1 MNIKKILVTGAN
13 GQLGN
18 ELRLMSGNFPQ
29 FEYLFTDIAELDICN
44 AAAVDAFVEQNKVD
58 AVINCA
64 AYTAVD
70 KAESEE
76 RKAETINSQAPANL
90 ARAIERRGGAL
101 VQISTDY
108 VFPGNA
114 CEPINENCPTAPS
127 SAYGRTKLAG
137 EIAAQKECKNTV
149 IIRTAWLYS
158 SFGHNFVKTMIKLG
172 RERESL
178 GVVFDQI
185 GTPTYARD
193 LARAI
198 MQIISK
204 GVVPGVYHF
213 TNEGVASW
221 YDFTIA
227 IHKLAGIKNCKVS
240 PLHTSDYP
248 TPATRPH
255 YSVLDKTKIKTTF
268 DIEIPYWADSV
279 KECVDI
285 LLKQENN

>member
-1 MNIKKILVTGAN
+1 MKTILVTGAN

-18 ELRLMSGNFPQ
+18 ELRLMSKNYPQ
-29 FEYLFTDIAELDICN
+29 FSYIFTDIAELDICDK
-44 AAAVDAFVEQNKVD
+44 AAVEAFVENNKVD
-58 AVINCA
+58 AIVNCA
-64 AYTAVD
+64 AFTAVD

-76 RKAETINSQAPANL
+76 AKAGMINSDAPANL
-90 ARAIERRGGAL
+90 AAAVERRGGTL

-114 CEPINENCPTAPS
+114 CKPIGEDSPTAPD

-137 EIAAQKECKNTV
+137 EIAAQKACKNTV

-158 SFGHNFVKTMIKLG
+158 TFGHNFVKTMIKLG
-172 RERESL
+172 RERDKL
-178 GVVFDQI
+178 GVVFDQV

-198 MQIISK
+198 MQILEK

-213 TNEGVASW
+213 TNEGVTSW
-221 YDFTIA
+221 YDFTIM
-227 IHKLAGIKNCKVS
+227 IHKLAGISGCRVS
-240 PLHTSDYP
+240 PLHTEDYP

-255 YSVLDKTKIKTTF
+255 YSVLDKSKIKKTF
-268 DIEIPYWADSV
+268 GIEIPYWIDSL

-285 LLKQENN
+285 LLKQENDN

>member
-1 MNIKKILVTGAN
+1 MKTILITGAN

-18 ELRLMSGNFPQ
+18 ELQLMSKNYPQ
-29 FEYLFTDIAELDICN
+29 FSYIFTDIAELDICDK
-44 AAAVDAFVEQNKVD
+44 AAVEAFVESHKVD
-58 AVINCA
+58 AIVNCA
-64 AYTAVD
+64 AFTAVD

-76 RKAETINSQAPANL
+76 AKAAMINSDAPAYL
-90 ARAIERRGGAL
+90 ASAVERRGGTL

-114 CEPINENCPTAPS
+114 CKPIGEDCPTAPD

-137 EIAAQKECKNTV
+137 EIAAQKACKNTV

-158 SFGHNFVKTMIKLG
+158 TFGHNFVKTMIKLG
-172 RERESL
+172 RERDKL
-178 GVVFDQI
+178 GVVFDQV

-198 MQIISK
+198 MQILEK

-213 TNEGVASW
+213 TNEGVTSW
-221 YDFTIA
+221 YDFTIM
-227 IHKLAGIKNCKVS
+227 IHKLAGISGCQVS
-240 PLHTSDYP
+240 PLHTEDYP

-255 YSVLDKTKIKTTF
+255 YSVLDKSKIKNTF
-268 DIEIPYWADSV
+268 GIEIPYWVDSL

-285 LLKQENN
+285 LLKQESNN

>member
-1 MNIKKILVTGAN
+1 MKTILITGAN

-18 ELRLMSGNFPQ
+18 ELQLMSKNYPQ
-29 FEYLFTDIAELDICN
+29 FSYIFTDIAELDICDK
-44 AAAVDAFVEQNKVD
+44 AAVEAFVESHKVD
-58 AVINCA
+58 AIVNCA
-64 AYTAVD
+64 AFTAVD

-76 RKAETINSQAPANL
+76 AKAAMINSDAPANL
-90 ARAIERRGGAL
+90 ASAVERRGGTL

-114 CEPINENCPTAPS
+114 CKPIGEDCPTAPD

-137 EIAAQKECKNTV
+137 EIAAQKACKNTV

-158 SFGHNFVKTMIKLG
+158 TFGHNFVKTMIKLG
-172 RERESL
+172 RERDKL
-178 GVVFDQI
+178 GVVFDQV

-198 MQIISK
+198 MQILEK

-213 TNEGVASW
+213 TNEGVTSW
-221 YDFTIA
+221 YDFTIM
-227 IHKLAGIKNCKVS
+227 IHKLAGISGCQVS
-240 PLHTSDYP
+240 PLHTEDYP

-255 YSVLDKTKIKTTF
+255 YSVLDKSKIKNTF
-268 DIEIPYWADSV
+268 GIEIPYWVDSL

-285 LLKQENN
+285 LLKQESNN

>member
-1 MNIKKILVTGAN
+1 MKTILVTGAN

-18 ELRLMSGNFPQ
+18 ELRLMSKNYPQ
-29 FEYLFTDIAELDICN
+29 FSYIFTDIAELDICDK
-44 AAAVDAFVEQNKVD
+44 AAVEAFVENNKVD
-58 AVINCA
+58 AIVNCA
-64 AYTAVD
+64 AFTAVD

-76 RKAETINSQAPANL
+76 TKAGMINSDAPANL
-90 ARAIERRGGAL
+90 AAAVERRGGTL

-114 CEPINENCPTAPS
+114 CKPIGEDSPTAPD

-137 EIAAQKECKNTV
+137 EIAAQKACKNTV

-158 SFGHNFVKTMIKLG
+158 TFGHNFVKTMIKLG
-172 RERESL
+172 RERDKL
-178 GVVFDQI
+178 GVVFDQV

-198 MQIISK
+198 MQILEK

-213 TNEGVASW
+213 TNEGVTSW
-221 YDFTIA
+221 YDFTIM
-227 IHKLAGIKNCKVS
+227 IHKLAGISGCRVS
-240 PLHTSDYP
+240 PLHTEDYP

-255 YSVLDKTKIKTTF
+255 YSVLDKSKIKKTF
-268 DIEIPYWADSV
+268 GIEIPYWIDSL

-285 LLKQENN
+285 LLKQENDN

>member
-1 MNIKKILVTGAN
+1 MKTILVTGAN

-18 ELRLMSGNFPQ
+18 ELRLMSKNYPQ
-29 FEYLFTDIAELDICN
+29 FSYIFTDIAELDICDK
-44 AAAVDAFVEQNKVD
+44 AAVEAFVENNKVD
-58 AVINCA
+58 AIVNCA
-64 AYTAVD
+64 AFTAVD

-76 RKAETINSQAPANL
+76 AKAGMINSDAPANL
-90 ARAIERRGGAL
+90 AAAVERRGGTL

-114 CEPINENCPTAPS
+114 CKPIGEDCPTAPD

-137 EIAAQKECKNTV
+137 EIAAQKACKNTV

-158 SFGHNFVKTMIKLG
+158 TFGHNFVKTMIKLG
-172 RERESL
+172 RERDKL
-178 GVVFDQI
+178 GVVFDQV

-198 MQIISK
+198 MQILEK

-213 TNEGVASW
+213 TNEGVTSW
-221 YDFTIA
+221 YDFTIM
-227 IHKLAGIKNCKVS
+227 IHKLAGISGCRVS
-240 PLHTSDYP
+240 PLHTEDYP

-255 YSVLDKTKIKTTF
+255 YSVLDKSKIKKTF
-268 DIEIPYWADSV
+268 GIEIPYWVDSL

-285 LLKQENN
+285 LLKQENDN

>member
-1 MNIKKILVTGAN
+1 MKTILVTGAN

-18 ELRLMSGNFPQ
+18 ELRLMSKNYPQ
-29 FEYLFTDIAELDICN
+29 FSYIFTDIAELDICDK
-44 AAAVDAFVEQNKVD
+44 AAVEAFVENNKVD
-58 AVINCA
+58 AIVNCA
-64 AYTAVD
+64 AFTAVD

-76 RKAETINSQAPANL
+76 AKAGMINSDAPANL
-90 ARAIERRGGAL
+90 AAAVERRGGTL

-114 CEPINENCPTAPS
+114 CKPIGEDSPTAPD

-137 EIAAQKECKNTV
+137 EIAAQKACKNTV

-158 SFGHNFVKTMIKLG
+158 TFGHNFVKTMIKLG
-172 RERESL
+172 RERDKL
-178 GVVFDQI
+178 GVVFDQV

-198 MQIISK
+198 MQILEK

-213 TNEGVASW
+213 TNEGVTSW
-221 YDFTIA
+221 YDFTIM
-227 IHKLAGIKNCKVS
+227 IHKLAGISGCRVS
-240 PLHTSDYP
+240 PLHTEDYP

-255 YSVLDKTKIKTTF
+255 YSVLDKSKIKKTF
-268 DIEIPYWADSV
+268 GIEIPYWVDSL

-285 LLKQENN
+285 LLKQENDN

>member
-1 MNIKKILVTGAN
+1 MKTILITGAN

-18 ELRLMSGNFPQ
+18 ELQLMSKNYPQ
-29 FEYLFTDIAELDICN
+29 FSYIFTDIAELDICDK
-44 AAAVDAFVEQNKVD
+44 AAVEAFVESHKVD
-58 AVINCA
+58 AIVNCA
-64 AYTAVD
+64 AFTAVD

-76 RKAETINSQAPANL
+76 AKAAMINSDAPANL
-90 ARAIERRGGAL
+90 ASAVERRGGTL

-114 CEPINENCPTAPS
+114 CKPIGEDCPTAPD

-137 EIAAQKECKNTV
+137 EIAAQKACKNTV

-158 SFGHNFVKTMIKLG
+158 TFGHNFVKTMIKLG
-172 RERESL
+172 RERDKL
-178 GVVFDQI
+178 GVVFDQV

-198 MQIISK
+198 MQILEK

-213 TNEGVASW
+213 TNEGVTSW
-221 YDFTIA
+221 YDFTIM
-227 IHKLAGIKNCKVS
+227 IHKLAGISGCRVS
-240 PLHTSDYP
+240 PLHTEDYP

-255 YSVLDKTKIKTTF
+255 YSVLDKSKIKNTF
-268 DIEIPYWADSV
+268 GIEIPYWVDSL

-285 LLKQENN
+285 LLKQESNN

>member
-1 MNIKKILVTGAN
+1 MKTILITGAN

-18 ELRLMSGNFPQ
+18 ELQLMSKNYPQ
-29 FEYLFTDIAELDICN
+29 FSYIFTDIAELDICDK
-44 AAAVDAFVEQNKVD
+44 AAVEAFVESHKVD
-58 AVINCA
+58 AIVNCA
-64 AYTAVD
+64 AFTAVD

-76 RKAETINSQAPANL
+76 AKAAMINSDAPAYL
-90 ARAIERRGGAL
+90 ASAVERRGGTL

-114 CEPINENCPTAPS
+114 CKPIGEDCPTAPD

-137 EIAAQKECKNTV
+137 EIAAQKACKNTV

-158 SFGHNFVKTMIKLG
+158 TFGHNFVKTMIKLG
-172 RERESL
+172 RERDKL
-178 GVVFDQI
+178 GVVFDQV

-198 MQIISK
+198 MQILEK

-213 TNEGVASW
+213 TNEGVTSW
-221 YDFTIA
+221 YDFTIM
-227 IHKLAGIKNCKVS
+227 IHKLAGISGCRVS
-240 PLHTSDYP
+240 PLHTEDYP

-255 YSVLDKTKIKTTF
+255 YSVLDKSKIKNTF
-268 DIEIPYWADSV
+268 GIEIPYWVDSL

-285 LLKQENN
+285 LLKQESNN

>member
-1 MNIKKILVTGAN
+1 MKTLLVTGAN

-18 ELRLMSGNFPQ
+18 ELRLMSKNYPQ
-29 FEYLFTDIAELDICN
+29 FSYIFTDIAELDICDK
-44 AAAVDAFVEQNKVD
+44 AAVEAFVENNKVD
-58 AVINCA
+58 AIVNCA
-64 AYTAVD
+64 AFTAVD

-76 RKAETINSQAPANL
+76 AKAGMINSDAPANL
-90 ARAIERRGGAL
+90 AAAVERRGGTL

-114 CEPINENCPTAPS
+114 CKPIGEDSPTAPD

-137 EIAAQKECKNTV
+137 EIAAQKACKNTV

-158 SFGHNFVKTMIKLG
+158 TFGHNFVKTMIKLG
-172 RERESL
+172 RERDKL
-178 GVVFDQI
+178 GVVFDQV

-198 MQIISK
+198 MQILEK

-213 TNEGVASW
+213 TNEGVTSW
-221 YDFTIA
+221 YDFTIM
-227 IHKLAGIKNCKVS
+227 IHKLAGISGCRVS
-240 PLHTSDYP
+240 PLHTEDYP

-255 YSVLDKTKIKTTF
+255 YSVLDKSKIKKTF
-268 DIEIPYWADSV
+268 GIEIPYWIDSL

-285 LLKQENN
+285 LLKQENDN

>member
-1 MNIKKILVTGAN
+1 MKTILVTGAN

-18 ELRLMSGNFPQ
+18 ELRLMSKNYPQ
-29 FEYLFTDIAELDICN
+29 FSYIFTDIAELDICDK
-44 AAAVDAFVEQNKVD
+44 AAVEAFVENNKVD
-58 AVINCA
+58 AIVNCA
-64 AYTAVD
+64 AFTAVD

-76 RKAETINSQAPANL
+76 AKAGMINSDAPANL
-90 ARAIERRGGAL
+90 AAAVERRGGTL

-114 CEPINENCPTAPS
+114 CKPIGEDSPTAPD

-137 EIAAQKECKNTV
+137 EIAAQKACKNTV

-158 SFGHNFVKTMIKLG
+158 TFGHNFVKTMIKLG
-172 RERESL
+172 RERDKL
-178 GVVFDQI
+178 GVVFDQV

-198 MQIISK
+198 MQILEK

-213 TNEGVASW
+213 TNEGVTSW
-221 YDFTIA
+221 YDFTIM
-227 IHKLAGIKNCKVS
+227 IHKLAGISACRVS
-240 PLHTSDYP
+240 PLHTEDYP

-255 YSVLDKTKIKTTF
+255 YSVLDKSKIKKTF
-268 DIEIPYWADSV
+268 GIEIPYWIDSL

-285 LLKQENN
+285 LLKQENDN

>member
-1 MNIKKILVTGAN
+1 MKTILVTGAN

-18 ELRLMSGNFPQ
+18 ELRLMSKNYPQ
-29 FEYLFTDIAELDICN
+29 FSYIFTDIAELDICDK
-44 AAAVDAFVEQNKVD
+44 AAVEAFVENNKVD
-58 AVINCA
+58 AIVNCA
-64 AYTAVD
+64 AFTAVD

-76 RKAETINSQAPANL
+76 AKAGMINSDAPANL
-90 ARAIERRGGAL
+90 AAAVERRGGTL

-114 CEPINENCPTAPS
+114 CKPIGEDCPTAPD

-137 EIAAQKECKNTV
+137 EIAAQKACKNTV

-158 SFGHNFVKTMIKLG
+158 TFGHNFVKTMIKLG
-172 RERESL
+172 RERDKL
-178 GVVFDQI
+178 GVVFDQV

-198 MQIISK
+198 MQILEK

-213 TNEGVASW
+213 TNEGVTSW
-221 YDFTIA
+221 YDFTIM
-227 IHKLAGIKNCKVS
+227 IHKLAGIRGCRVS
-240 PLHTSDYP
+240 PLHTEDYP

-255 YSVLDKTKIKTTF
+255 YSVLDKSKIKKTF
-268 DIEIPYWADSV
+268 GIEIPYWVDSL

-285 LLKQENN
+285 LLKQENDN

>member
-1 MNIKKILVTGAN
+1 MKTILITGAN

-18 ELRLMSGNFPQ
+18 ELRLMSEGYPQ
-29 FEYLFTDIAELDICN
+29 FSYIFTDIAELDICDK
-44 AAAVDAFVEQNKVD
+44 AAVGAFVESHEVD
-58 AVINCA
+58 AIVNCA
-64 AYTAVD
+64 AFTAVD

-76 RKAETINSQAPANL
+76 AKAAMINSEAPANL
-90 ARAIERRGGAL
+90 AEAIERRGGTL

-114 CEPINENCPTAPS
+114 CEPIGEDSPTAPE

-137 EIAAQKECKNTV
+137 EIAAQKACSNTV

-158 SFGHNFVKTMIKLG
+158 TFGHNFVKTMMKLG
-172 RERESL
+172 RERDRL
-178 GVVFDQI
+178 GVVFDQV

-193 LARAI
+193 LAKAI
-198 MQIISK
+198 MEILSR

-213 TNEGVASW
+213 TDEGVASW
-221 YDFTIA
+221 YDFTIM
-227 IHKLAGIKNCKVS
+227 IHKLAGISGCAVS
-240 PLHTSDYP
+240 PIHTEDYP

-255 YSVLDKTKIKTTF
+255 YSVLDKSKVKKTF
-268 DIEIPYWADSV
+268 GIEIPYWVDSL

-285 LLKQENN
+285 LLKQESND

>member
-1 MNIKKILVTGAN
+1 MKTILVTGAN

-18 ELRLMSGNFPQ
+18 ELRLMSKNYPQ
-29 FEYLFTDIAELDICN
+29 FSYIFTDIAELDICDK
-44 AAAVDAFVEQNKVD
+44 AAVEAFVENNKVD
-58 AVINCA
+58 AIVNCA
-64 AYTAVD
+64 AFTAVD

-76 RKAETINSQAPANL
+76 AKAGMINSDAPANL
-90 ARAIERRGGAL
+90 AAAVERRGGTL

-114 CEPINENCPTAPS
+114 CKPIGEDCPTAPD

-137 EIAAQKECKNTV
+137 EIAAQKACKNTV

-158 SFGHNFVKTMIKLG
+158 TFGHNFVKTMIKLG
-172 RERESL
+172 RERDKL
-178 GVVFDQI
+178 GVVFDQV

-198 MQIISK
+198 MQILAK

-213 TNEGVASW
+213 TNEGVTSW
-221 YDFTIA
+221 YDFTIM
-227 IHKLAGIKNCKVS
+227 IHKLAGISGCRVS
-240 PLHTSDYP
+240 PLHTEDYP

-255 YSVLDKTKIKTTF
+255 YSVLDKSKIKKTF
-268 DIEIPYWADSV
+268 GIEIPYWVDSL

-285 LLKQENN
+285 LLKQENDN

>member
-76 RKAETINSQAPANL
+76 RKAETINSHAPANL

>member
-1 MNIKKILVTGAN
+1 MKTILVTGAN

-18 ELRLMSGNFPQ
+18 ELRLMSKNYPQ
-29 FEYLFTDIAELDICN
+29 FSYIFTDIAELDICDK
-44 AAAVDAFVEQNKVD
+44 AAVEAFVENNKVD
-58 AVINCA
+58 AIVNCA
-64 AYTAVD
+64 AFTAVD

-76 RKAETINSQAPANL
+76 AKAGMINSDAPANL
-90 ARAIERRGGAL
+90 AAAVERRGGTL

-114 CEPINENCPTAPS
+114 CKPIGEDCPTAPD

-137 EIAAQKECKNTV
+137 EIAAQKACKNTV

-158 SFGHNFVKTMIKLG
+158 TFGHNFVKTMIKLG
-172 RERESL
+172 RERDKL
-178 GVVFDQI
+178 GVVFDQV

-198 MQIISK
+198 MQILEK

-213 TNEGVASW
+213 TNEGVTSW
-221 YDFTIA
+221 YDFTIM
-227 IHKLAGIKNCKVS
+227 IHKLAGISGCRVS
-240 PLHTSDYP
+240 PLHTEDYP

-255 YSVLDKTKIKTTF
+255 YSVLDKSKIKKTYG
-268 DIEIPYWADSV
+268 IEIPYWVDSL

-285 LLKQENN
+285 LLKQENDN

>member
-1 MNIKKILVTGAN
+1 
-13 GQLGN
+13 
-18 ELRLMSGNFPQ
+18 MSGNFPQ